1 MKEENKFADPTNPAS
16 CMLLVLQY
24 IMVSNIL
31 HCCVVHLTN
40 TEGGYPLAASGCG
53 KGSFQAAQ
61 LAKHDSEAQGDES
74 QSNATR
80 HRGRS
85 KRGVQACISI
95 RQHLR
100 GACCG
105 VCAWL
110 QGMVEI
116 YVFHMI
122 CVFLIVVFLSL
133 CLERSSPTSPT

>member
-1 MKEENKFADPTNPAS
+1 MKEENKFVDHTNPAS

-24 IMVSNIL
+24 ITVSNIL
-31 HCCVVHLTN
+31 HCCVAHLTN

-61 LAKHDSEAQGDES
+61 LAKHDSEAQGNES
-74 QSNATR
+74 QGNATR

-110 QGMVEI
+110 QGMFEI